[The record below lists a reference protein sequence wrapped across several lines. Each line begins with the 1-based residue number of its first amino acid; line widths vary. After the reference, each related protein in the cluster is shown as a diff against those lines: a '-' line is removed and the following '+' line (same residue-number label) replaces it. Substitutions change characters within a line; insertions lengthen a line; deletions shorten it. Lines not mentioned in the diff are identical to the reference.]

1 MCRIN
6 FKYQLL
12 AIILLF
18 AFQMVAVGAMQ
29 SGPLAQPKVKELNFV
44 FTHGAAGDACG
55 TQLLSDVILE
65 RLPEYIHEYE
75 VEYPDIEIRI
85 DTMNRCYPNDVDV
98 ETWAENIA
106 TSVDRFMPGKKNL
119 IIVGH
124 SMGGKS
130 ALYGVANN
138 IGGLTDKTMLVVTI
152 DSPVK
157 RLDQYQI
164 AGGGSA
170 ADYCRAAWL
179 RSDNGVCESVASYDS
194 SEDGAW
200 VGRNRH
206 WLAFI
211 AAENAPLSS
220 QYNFGGIDAF
230 PRQMDDGV
238 VPLSA
243 QYAEGADVVYYGQYY
258 HSDFHQMREPAGFLA
273 EQILTYIFGGTIECA
288 DFVKGGSFERRASGF
303 LGADQWQD
311 LKGDILGLSGAVR
324 HKNDSF
330 FSWKEWEDII
340 EYKPPTY
347 VGAKRTRF
355 TVNLA
360 RTSGVCAHIEEV
372 RWLEPDNPFDFKL
385 YMRTRA
391 APRQY
396 LRVDWSIFRQ
406 DLLSP
411 GKQRDHFQVN
421 IVAGTPLTE
430 INQVFWATDDQ
441 RDLGFLVYSKA
452 ERPFRWF
459 RADWRVFQKE
469 SKYRKLIDEIPAVT
483 N

>member
-1 MCRIN
+1 MFNIN
-6 FKYQLL
+6 LKHQLL
-12 AIILLF
+12 VIIFLLG
-18 AFQMVAVGAMQ
+18 FQMIVVGAVV
-29 SGPLAQPKVKELNFV
+29 KVKELNFV

-55 TQLLSDVILE
+55 TQLLSDIVME
-65 RLPEYIHEYE
+65 RLPKYVDAYE
-75 VEYPDIEIRI
+75 VEHPGIEVRI
-85 DTMNRCYPNDVDV
+85 NTLNRCYPNDVDV

-106 TSVDRFMPGKKNL
+106 ASVDRFMPDKKNL
-119 IIVGH
+119 IIIGH

-138 IGGLTDKTMLVVTI
+138 IGGLADKSMLVVTI

-220 QYNFGGIDAF
+220 QFNFGGIDAF
-230 PRQMDDGV
+230 PRQQDDGV
-238 VPLSA
+238 IPLSA

-258 HSDFHQMREPAGFLA
+258 HVDFHQIKETAGFLA
-273 EQILTYIFGGTIECA
+273 EQILTYIFGGTIGCT
-288 DFVKGGSFERRASGF
+288 DFVKGGSFERRSSGF
-303 LGADQWQD
+303 LGADQWKD
-311 LKGDILGLSGAVR
+311 FKGDLPGLSGAVQ
-324 HKNDSF
+324 HKNDSYF
-330 FSWKEWEDII
+330 DWKEWEDIV
-340 EYKPPTY
+340 EYTPPTY
-347 VGAKRTRF
+347 EDAKRTRF

-360 RTSGVCAHIEEV
+360 HRSGVFAYIEV
-372 RWLEPDNPFDFKL
+372 ARWLEPDNPDDFRL
-385 YMRTRA
+385 YIRTRA

-396 LRVDWSIFRQ
+396 LRVDWSIYRQ
-406 DLLSP
+406 DLLPP

-430 INQVFWATDDQ
+430 INKVYWATDDP
-441 RDLGFLVYSKA
+441 RDLGFWVHSKA
-452 ERPFRWF
+452 ERPFRGF
-459 RADWRVFQKE
+459 KADWRVFQKE
-469 SKYRKLIDEIPAVT
+469 SKYRKLIDEIPTIT